1 MKRIKTISI
10 MLVVAITMVFSLS
23 GCAEKKNEPFTY
35 RAPSKPKME
44 SSEDGD
50 EDSKLYEILD
60 LDMENSTIELMSLD
74 NPSYVVRYRYNLS
87 TKFKNKYGDSTS
99 VVNFTKGMV
108 VETGELTGTSVL
120 SSVQI
125 SDEVW
130 DYDNVD
136 NFLIEAEKNSFS
148 IGKSAYQITESTK
161 IFLDGAEITFN
172 DISSDDIL
180 RVIGLDNK
188 IISVIVTTG
197 HGYIQLKNTGD
208 FVNSLIF
215 IGNGIAANI
224 TGDMSIEVP
233 EGTYK
238 VTVANN
244 GYGGTA
250 EYTVTRGQVTEVD
263 LGTLRGEGP
272 KICKL
277 KFESE
282 VAGVSVY
289 LDDKQVAVGQEMD
302 VKYGK
307 HKLTVKAEGYDSWTK
322 TLVVNSASATIS
334 LDLEDEEEESAA
346 TTGGST
352 SGSQASGS
360 TQSSSS
366 GTSGTSSSSS
376 TTSSSGSTQSTSS
389 KSDESKD
396 AELDYLTTIRD
407 MLSTMTN

>member
-1 MKRIKTISI
+1 MRKIKLMSVVFGVIAV
-10 MLVVAITMVFSLS
+10 MLLS
-23 GCAEKKNEPFTY
+23 FAGCAEKKNEPFTY
-35 RAPSKPKME
+35 RAPSKPKTE
-44 SSEDGD
+44 SGEEGD

-99 VVNFTKGMV
+99 IVNFTKGMV

-125 SDEVW
+125 SDAVW

-148 IGKSAYQITESTK
+148 IGKNAYQIKESTK
-161 IFLDGAEITFN
+161 IFLDGEEITLN

-180 RVIGLDNK
+180 RVIGMDNK

-263 LGTLRGEGP
+263 LGALKGEGP
-272 KICKL
+272 KICEL

-334 LDLEDEEEESAA
+334 LDLEDEQEESAA
-346 TTGGST
+346 TTGGSA
-352 SGSQASGS
+352 SGSQASES

-376 TTSSSGSTQSTSS
+376 TTSSSGSTQSTGS

-396 AELDYLTTIRD
+396 AELEYLTTIRD